1 MVERNELTRDAAA
14 ADTERFKSE
23 GAAPALAGV
32 AKDETG
38 GLDELGY
45 SFADES
51 DCLASED
58 DSVFADGGSDFGV
71 LLG

>member
-14 ADTERFKSE
+14 ADAERFKSE
-23 GAAPALAGV
+23 GAALAPALAGV

-38 GLDELGY
+38 CLDELGC

-51 DCLASED
+51 DGLASED
-58 DSVFADGGSDFGV
+58 DSVFADGGFDFGCS
-71 LLG
+71 